1 MEGHP
6 SLDITYSKYYI
17 IWDWDS
23 SGQHNVQGSE
33 IAVNGS
39 TTYYFHRLFS
49 SREAD
54 YIYICKIRIRLPVA
68 LESIWIFC
76 LIQKN
81 HKSIFKELWKIIY
94 FHWRLLKKQQ
104 SDQSH
109 PITNNGTLSKSSFP
123 QSPTLQSSCC
133 PNAQALVSV
142 TLFTSHLSAFSVPFP
157 FLTLRVILIFFLFN
171 VNCFSFS
178 FSSSFCPLPPFLPI
192 SFRDLPLRLSKEA
205 GGEQRKGTWSSLT
218 SYSFILTFVSYIIHM
233 TLNIC
238 NMLYTIYMIYI
249 MLYNMSSRA
258 SF

>member
-1 MEGHP
+1 MEGYP

-39 TTYYFHRLFS
+39 TTYYFPRLFS

-54 YIYICKIRIRLPVA
+54 YIYICKIRIRLSVA

-109 PITNNGTLSKSSFP
+109 PIANNGTLSKSSFP
-123 QSPTLQSSCC
+123 VSPKPHTAEQLLSKCSCSGFNHC
-133 PNAQALVSV
+133 L
-142 TLFTSHLSAFSVPFP
+142 HLSPLCFLCPFP
-157 FLTLRVILIFFLFN
+157 LPYTAGNSYLFFFL
-171 VNCFSFS
+171 
-178 FSSSFCPLPPFLPI
+178 
-192 SFRDLPLRLSKEA
+192 
-205 GGEQRKGTWSSLT
+205 
-218 SYSFILTFVSYIIHM
+218 M
-233 TLNIC
+233 
-238 NMLYTIYMIYI
+238 
-249 MLYNMSSRA
+249 
-258 SF
+258 